1 MQQEKLPPLPPF
13 PAILSLACYH
23 CFKDEVLPSRC
34 SGCLRI
40 SYCSPECQKV
50 DWKIHKPMCKALSA
64 IEKSNPIAA
73 AMLLSAVPSEPTTDV
88 NVLNDISA
96 RQISSILDFCR
107 RSVQRY
113 WLGGVVLPML
123 TFRSK
128 LTLLQEELVMFEPR
142 CMVCTRTD
150 QIIRMEAAMMGAT
163 IDNSRR
169 LIPCPQC
176 NLSFCCS
183 TAHWKA
189 ARALHHGPCED
200 ADYGHAG
207 LSQCEINREMH
218 AHIKFQ
224 ATLVDKDGHFQRL
237 KWAPPRV
244 KAAWRSLA
252 ASSWEGQFEDEVRT
266 FLRVPASFPLA
277 PWIRAAS
284 DDLTMPMTILYG
296 LEKLN
301 DDNGWTRKQTLTI
314 HIIGANPIEANGAM
328 VFEEILHRLPEVKI
342 LKVVL
347 CGPDVPRGSP
357 AQKMFSPAMC
367 RICTQRG
374 SKHIQERA
382 SDTYHQFM
390 ANKGSEFE
398 KPDLC
403 IAFNSGASVVS
414 LHTWPPTFKV
424 LVERKI
430 PTLFTAFSREEAEGE
445 AALLRAAGATLHPD
459 LGPAKNPWG
468 SMKLRPAHM
477 KLYGFSADSG
487 WLAGGFSFTA

>member
-1 MQQEKLPPLPPF
+1 MSPNLVLQSRLPE
-13 PAILSLACYH
+13 SLKRPH
-23 CFKDEVLPSRC
+23 F
-34 SGCLRI
+34 I
-40 SYCSPECQKV
+40 CQCPHTAHQV

-64 IEKSNPIAA
+64 IKKSNPIAA
-73 AMLLSAVPSEPTTDV
+73 AMLLSTVPSELTTDV
-88 NVLNDISA
+88 DVLNDISA
-96 RQISSILDFCR
+96 RHISSILKFCR
-107 RSVQRY
+107 RSVQR
-113 WLGGVVLPML
+113 
-123 TFRSK
+123 SK
-128 LTLLQEELVMFEPR
+128 VMFEPR

-150 QIIRMEAAMMGAT
+150 QMIRMEAAMMGAT

-169 LIPCPQC
+169 LVPCPQC
-176 NLSFCCS
+176 KLSFCCS

-189 ARALHHGPCED
+189 ARALHHDPCDD
-200 ADYGHAG
+200 ADYGHAR
-207 LSQCEINREMH
+207 LSQCEINREIR
-218 AHIKFQ
+218 AHVKFQ

-237 KWAPPRV
+237 RWAPPRV
-244 KAAWRSLA
+244 KAAWRSLT
-252 ASSWEGQFEDEVRT
+252 ASSWDGQFEDEIRT

-301 DDNGWTRKQTLTI
+301 DDDGWTRKQTLAI
-314 HIIGANPIEANGAM
+314 HVTDHRRQPYRGQRHHGLRG
-328 VFEEILHRLPEVKI
+328 LHRLPEVKI
-342 LKVVL
+342 LKVVQ

-357 AQKMFSPAMC
+357 AQKMFSLAIAVFVLSVVASISRSAPPSESAH
-367 RICTQRG
+367 IPVEVTGTQIVL
-374 SKHIQERA
+374 S
-382 SDTYHQFM
+382 TYHQFM

-403 IAFNSGASVVS
+403 IAFNSGAPVVS
-414 LHTWPPTFKV
+414 SHTWLPTVKV

-445 AALLRAAGATLHPD
+445 AALLRAAGARLHPD

-468 SMKLRPAHM
+468 SMKLTPAHM